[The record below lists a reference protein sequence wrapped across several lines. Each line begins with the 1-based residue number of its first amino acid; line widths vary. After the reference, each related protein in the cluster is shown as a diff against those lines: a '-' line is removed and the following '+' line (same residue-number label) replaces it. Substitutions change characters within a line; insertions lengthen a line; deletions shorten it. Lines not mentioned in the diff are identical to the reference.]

1 MWRGPSTSW
10 QKCASPSRT
19 ELFLASGPQFWIF
32 GASSSG
38 SVALSGLGFTTVN
51 AILLAAESNSNSP
64 VGIIVVYAVLFAGMY
79 FVIIRP
85 RSRRNKQAA
94 ALVAS
99 TAVGDEVVL
108 TSGIYGF
115 VSAVE
120 DDILWVDIADGHGT
134 ERIEVRVSRSAV
146 ARKIVSAGEADDS
159 AKK

>member
-1 MWRGPSTSW
+1 M
-10 QKCASPSRT
+10 
-19 ELFLASGPQFWIF
+19 
-32 GASSSG
+32 
-38 SVALSGLGFTTVN
+38 N
-51 AILLAAESNSNSP
+51 AILLAAESSSNSP

-79 FVIIRP
+79 FVVIRP

-108 TSGIYGF
+108 ASGIYGY
-115 VSAVE
+115 VSAIE
-120 DDILWVDIADGHGT
+120 DDILWVDIADGHGS

-146 ARKIVSAGEADDS
+146 ARKIVSADEADGT